1 MSLALYASPINNDEP
16 INYGNRNRNGNGNG
30 NEIDKKRN
38 ARKTIKNRSSS
49 SYTNDHNNNNN
60 NNNNNVNQN
69 VQKMLKT
76 IYEPANDEPANYEP
90 ANDDSGDIADFNPPP
105 HAEST
110 KVPQMNY
117 NSELL
122 GNNNNN
128 SLVNS
133 NFGQNEQH
141 GQNMQLNNVNKKG
154 KTDENV
160 SIESFN
166 NLQNNSAKDYYKQY
180 VPYYNQMSQDS
191 SSSKD
196 QLLEKLNYMIHL
208 LEEQQDIKTG
218 HVMEEIILYSF
229 LGIFMIFV
237 VDSFA
242 RAAKYVR

>member
-16 INYGNRNRNGNGNG
+16 INYGNGNGNGNG
-30 NEIDKKRN
+30 NGSEIDKKRN
-38 ARKTIKNRSSS
+38 ARKTIKNRPSS

-60 NNNNNVNQN
+60 NNNGNVNQN

-76 IYEPANDEPANYEP
+76 IYEP

-105 HAEST
+105 HAEPT

-122 GNNNNN
+122 GNHNNNNNNNN

-133 NFGQNEQH
+133 NFGQNEQ
-141 GQNMQLNNVNKKG
+141 LNNVNKKE

-160 SIESFN
+160 TIETFN